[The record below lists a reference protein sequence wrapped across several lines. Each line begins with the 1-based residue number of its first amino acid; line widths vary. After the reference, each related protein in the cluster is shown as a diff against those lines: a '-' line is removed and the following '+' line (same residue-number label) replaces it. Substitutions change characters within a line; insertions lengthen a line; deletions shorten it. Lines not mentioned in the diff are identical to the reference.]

1 MFRLSIAI
9 LALVAAANAAVH
21 NVTSFGADPT
31 GRRSSTEAIA
41 LAINAA
47 AAENGGIVHLPA
59 GSYSSGPIELKDG
72 VILDV
77 AAGCVITFLPDANL
91 YPPLIVKLPGKMRH
105 LPFTPLIRATG
116 VKNVGIRGEG
126 ILEGNGP
133 IWWNRLPPPATR
145 PTFIYGFD
153 SHNFVINGVTIRN
166 SPMNNIHL
174 CDTTGISIQRV
185 KIFNPPDFHGKG
197 PNTDGI
203 NLISC
208 RYVHIAGCTIG
219 TGDDCIALNAGG
231 IGSKRIATTN
241 VLIEDCHMTA
251 GHAAVSVG
259 SVTSGGL
266 HNITVRNLMVENT
279 VRGLFIKTNRER
291 GGLIENIN
299 YSNIIMLNVRGEGI
313 AISTVYDSKHQ
324 DYHNKDIPE
333 EPIKDTTPFIRD
345 ITYDGIGGSCGN
357 EPVLLVGVPESPVR
371 NINIS
376 NLNVR
381 SLKHKGN
388 YLYHTDSIVIN
399 GRQQ

>member
-1 MFRLSIAI
+1 
-9 LALVAAANAAVH
+9 
-21 NVTSFGADPT
+21 
-31 GRRSSTEAIA
+31 
-41 LAINAA
+41 
-47 AAENGGIVHLPA
+47 
-59 GSYSSGPIELKDG
+59 
-72 VILDV
+72 
-77 AAGCVITFLPDANL
+77 
-91 YPPLIVKLPGKMRH
+91 
-105 LPFTPLIRATG
+105 
-116 VKNVGIRGEG
+116 
-126 ILEGNGP
+126 
-133 IWWNRLPPPATR
+133 
-145 PTFIYGFD
+145 
-153 SHNFVINGVTIRN
+153 
-166 SPMNNIHL
+166 MNNIHI

-299 YSNIIMLNVRGEGI
+299 YSNIIMLNVKGEGI

-324 DYHNKDIPE
+324 DYHNKNIPE
-333 EPIKDTTPFIRD
+333 ELSRIPLHLYVTSLTMVLVGVVE
-345 ITYDGIGGSCGN
+345 TSQY
-357 EPVLLVGVPESPVR
+357 LLVGVPESPVR

-388 YLYHTDSIVIN
+388 YLYHTDNIVIN